1 MPEFTAILKTAAIGL
16 TCAIALAATNWLTAE
31 RIRFNET
38 EAERAL
44 LAELIPAGAWAPSLP
59 QDLDRVPAVWQLCGE
74 ALLARSNAAGYG
86 GDIRL
91 LYTLAGP
98 FTSEATGPGV
108 SGAPT
113 LIRLAVLG
121 HQETPGIADFLT
133 DPDWLAMFEG
143 RSASAMDDM
152 AAITGATITSRGI
165 TQHLAAVLRQNAEL
179 LGEPVPVAC
188 AP

>member
-1 MPEFTAILKTAAIGL
+1 VPEFTAILKAAAIGL
-16 TCAIALAATNWLTAE
+16 ICAIALAATNWLTAE

-44 LAELIPAGAWAPSLP
+44 LAQLIPADSRIPSP
-59 QDLDRVPAVWQLCGE
+59 PPILDRIPGIWQLCGDV
-74 ALLARSNAAGYG
+74 LLARSNTPGYG

-91 LYTLAGP
+91 LYTIAGP
-98 FTSEATGPGV
+98 LAQEAIG
-108 SGAPT
+108 SGAPA
-113 LIRLAVLG
+113 LIRLAILG

-143 RSASAMDDM
+143 RSADDVDAM
-152 AAITGATITSRGI
+152 AAITGATITSRAI
-165 TQHLAAVLRQNAEL
+165 TEHLAAVLRKGSEM

-188 AP
+188 EP